1 MNKTTPARRR
11 GRSRRLQD
19 LAAAAAE
26 AAALLRAM
34 ANPQRML
41 VLCHLADGEQSVGAL
56 QGQLGISQSALSQHL
71 AKLRDGELVSTR
83 REAQTVFYS
92 LPDGP
97 VRAVMATLHDIY
109 CA

>member
-19 LAAAAAE
+19 LPAAAAE